1 MKGIIKTLIPVML
14 LTLAACG
21 NESSSAAEDGPL
33 EVYTTVFP
41 LKSFTEQIGGDTV
54 NVQTIYPKGV
64 DIHTYEPT
72 QKDMVGFAE
81 GDLFVYTTDEF
92 DPVANTIKNAV
103 DSHTEFL
110 PAAASIS
117 DDQLLEHDHDHG
129 HEEHEEHGHEAH
141 EEHGHEAHEEHGHE
155 EHEEN
160 GHEEHEE
167 HGHEA
172 HEEHGHEAHEE
183 HGHEEHE
190 EHGHEEHE
198 EHGHEA
204 HEEHGHEEH
213 EEHGHDHGSTDP
225 HVWLDPVFAQSMAEE
240 IKDKLVD
247 LNPEQAS
254 LYEENYESLITDLDE
269 IDEDLK
275 TVTEDTTRDIV
286 YISHESIGYLAD
298 RYGFEQAA
306 INGLNNEEPSQQDLT
321 AIVDDI
327 EENDV
332 DYILYEQN
340 VTSRVTDTIQ
350 SSTGTE
356 TLEFHNLEVL
366 TDEDADD
373 ATYQSLMRDNISVLD
388 RVLNE

>member
-14 LTLAACG
+14 LTLAACS
-21 NESSSAAEDGPL
+21 NENSSAAGEDEDGQL

-103 DSHTEFL
+103 DDHTAFL

-117 DDQLLEHDHDHG
+117 DDQLLEHNH
-129 HEEHEEHGHEAH
+129 
-141 EEHGHEAHEEHGHE
+141 EHGHE
-155 EHEEN
+155 EHD
-160 GHEEHEE
+160 
-167 HGHEA
+167 
-172 HEEHGHEAHEE
+172 
-183 HGHEEHE
+183 EHE
-190 EHGHEEHE
+190 EHGHEEHD
-198 EHGHEA
+198 EHG

-213 EEHGHDHGSTDP
+213 DEHAHGHGSTDP

-240 IKDKLVD
+240 IKDELVE
-247 LNPEQAS
+247 LNPDQGS
-254 LYEENYESLITDLDE
+254 LYEENYESLIADLDDV
-269 IDEDLK
+269 DEELK
-275 TVTEDTTRDIV
+275 MVTEDTTRDIV

-327 EENDV
+327 EENNV

-340 VTSRVTDTIQ
+340 ITSRVTDTIQ
-350 SSTGTE
+350 SSTDTE

-366 TDEDADD
+366 TDEDPDD

-388 RVLNE
+388 KVLNE

>member
-14 LTLAACG
+14 LTLAACS
-21 NESSSAAEDGPL
+21 NENSSAAGEDEGGQL

-103 DSHTEFL
+103 DDHTAFL

-129 HEEHEEHGHEAH
+129 HDEHD
-141 EEHGHEAHEEHGHE
+141 EHGHE
-155 EHEEN
+155 EH
-160 GHEEHEE
+160 GHDEHDE
-167 HGHEA
+167 HA
-172 HEEHGHEAHEE
+172 
-183 HGHEEHE
+183 
-190 EHGHEEHE
+190 
-198 EHGHEA
+198 
-204 HEEHGHEEH
+204 
-213 EEHGHDHGSTDP
+213 HDHGSTDP
-225 HVWLDPVFAQSMAEE
+225 HIWLDPVFAQSMAEE
-240 IKDKLVD
+240 IKDELVE

-254 LYEENYESLITDLDE
+254 FYEENYESLIADLDD
-269 IDEDLK
+269 IDEELK
-275 TVTEDTTRDIV
+275 TVTENTTRDIV

-340 VTSRVTDTIQ
+340 ITSRVTDTIQ
-350 SSTGTE
+350 SSTDTE

-366 TDEDADD
+366 TDEDPDD

-388 RVLNE
+388 KVLNE